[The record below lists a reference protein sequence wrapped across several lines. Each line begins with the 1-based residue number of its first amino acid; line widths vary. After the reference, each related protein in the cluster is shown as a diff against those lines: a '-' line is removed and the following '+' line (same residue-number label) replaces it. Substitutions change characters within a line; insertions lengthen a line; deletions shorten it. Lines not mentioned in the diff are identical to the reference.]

1 LHGEYDGE
9 AREFD
14 YRYFGSSQTEFE
26 LINAHEHGVYKVGKI
41 DENKFTIIG
50 RTSYPIV
57 KCKNVE
63 DSVLINVKA
72 RYIPFSELLVHEKLK
87 VARAASGLT
96 SVALV
101 QKAEVDLST
110 YSRYE
115 NGDFCEDTV
124 NLEIFKRLA
133 VALKLDEYTLF
144 DEFMLF
150 RDNSRK
156 IVQDYMEDK
165 GFTIKKMA
173 EVCGV
178 SETSVKNWRKGKC
191 SPRREV
197 WERVFKRRS

>member
-1 LHGEYDGE
+1 
-9 AREFD
+9 
-14 YRYFGSSQTEFE
+14 
-26 LINAHEHGVYKVGKI
+26 
-41 DENKFTIIG
+41 
-50 RTSYPIV
+50 
-57 KCKNVE
+57 VE
-63 DSVLINVKA
+63 DSVLINIKA

-96 SVALV
+96 SAGLV

-124 NLEIFKRLA
+124 DLEVFKRLA
-133 VALKLDEYTLF
+133 IVLELDEYALF

-150 RDNSRK
+150 RDKSK
-156 IVQDYMEDK
+156 EIVQDYMVEK

-178 SETSVKNWRKGKC
+178 SETSVKNWRQGKC

-197 WERVFKRRS
+197 WERVFKR

>member
-1 LHGEYDGE
+1 MGFDRHSDGGG
-9 AREFD
+9 
-14 YRYFGSSQTEFE
+14 GSSVTESE
-26 LINAHEHGVYKVGKI
+26 PAKAHEHSVCEAGGF

-63 DSVLINVKA
+63 DSILINVKA
-72 RYIPFSELLVHEKLK
+72 RYISFSELPVHEKLK
-87 VARAASGLT
+87 VARAVSGLT
-96 SVALV
+96 SAGLV

-115 NGDFCEDTV
+115 NGDFCVDTV
-124 NLEIFKRLA
+124 DLEVFKRLA
-133 VALKLDEYTLF
+133 IIFGLDEYALF

-150 RDNSRK
+150 RDKSK
-156 IVQDYMEDK
+156 EIVQDFMEEK
-165 GFTIKKMA
+165 GFSIEKMA

-191 SPRREV
+191 SPGREV
-197 WERVFKRRS
+197 WERVFK

>member
-1 LHGEYDGE
+1 LTPE
-9 AREFD
+9 
-14 YRYFGSSQTEFE
+14 
-26 LINAHEHGVYKVGKI
+26 NAHEHGVCKAGKI

-50 RTSYPIV
+50 RTSYAII

-72 RYIPFSELLVHEKLK
+72 RNVPFTELLTHEKLK

-96 SVALV
+96 SAELV
-101 QKAEVDLST
+101 QKADIELST

-115 NGDFCEDTV
+115 NGDFCENTV
-124 NLEIFKRLA
+124 DLEVFKRLA
-133 VALKLDEYTLF
+133 VALGLDEYAFF

-150 RDNSRK
+150 RDKSME
-156 IVQDYMEDK
+156 IVRDYMEDK

-173 EVCGV
+173 KVCGV
-178 SETSVKNWRKGKC
+178 SETSVKNWRSGKC

-197 WERVFKRRS
+197 WERVFKYKTPHTTARILYYSQTRNFSMKS

>member
-1 LHGEYDGE
+1 VRLDRHCDGGG
-9 AREFD
+9 
-14 YRYFGSSQTEFE
+14 GSQQTE
-26 LINAHEHGVYKVGKI
+26 LAVIKAHEYSVYKAGEI
-41 DENKFTIIG
+41 DENKFTEIG

-72 RYIPFSELLVHEKLK
+72 RSILFSELLVHEKLK

-96 SVALV
+96 SAGLV
-101 QKAEVDLST
+101 QKADIELST

-124 NLEIFKRLA
+124 DSEVFKRLA
-133 VALKLDEYTLF
+133 IALKLDEYAFF

-150 RDNSRK
+150 RVHSRE
-156 IVQDYMEDK
+156 IVRDYMEEK
-165 GFTIKKMA
+165 GYTIKKMA
-173 EVCGV
+173 EVYGV

-197 WERVFKRRS
+197 WERVFKRQS